1 LVPRRFAGV
10 GLPNWSSVSY
20 VEGVPSLSIRSE
32 SFFVWR
38 EVMTLMGAPDN
49 IRTLAADEDV
59 WPAEV
64 DLIISALAAGE
75 DRAKAARSP
84 GLRRREVPRTSY
96 RVLADLRLYSD
107 THDADAWRLY
117 TRDVSVR
124 GLGFIT
130 PHRLPL
136 GYGGTIELPAPDGR
150 IIAVNCTLLRCR
162 EIASG
167 WFDGALYFN
176 REQAVFAIK

>member
-1 LVPRRFAGV
+1 
-10 GLPNWSSVSY
+10 
-20 VEGVPSLSIRSE
+20 
-32 SFFVWR
+32 
-38 EVMTLMGAPDN
+38 MTFMAAPD
-49 IRTLAADEDV
+49 TPTAPPSDA

-75 DRAKAARSP
+75 DRAKAAATPVFQQRA
-84 GLRRREVPRTSY
+84 VPRIPY

-107 THDADAWRLY
+107 AHDAGASRLY
-117 TRDVSVR
+117 TRDVSTR

-130 PHRLPL
+130 FHRLPL
-136 GYGGTIELPAPDGR
+136 GYGGTIELPAPHGG
-150 IIAVNCTLLRCR
+150 IVAVNCTLLRCR

-176 REQAVFAIK
+176 REQPVFAVK